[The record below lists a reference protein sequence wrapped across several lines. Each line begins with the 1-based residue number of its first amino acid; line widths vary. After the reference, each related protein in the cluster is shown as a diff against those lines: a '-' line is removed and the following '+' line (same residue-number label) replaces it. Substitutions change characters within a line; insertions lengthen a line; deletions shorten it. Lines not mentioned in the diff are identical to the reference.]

1 MKKIK
6 KKVIEFFR
14 NLFARWF
21 GRSEGIPPIPDTD
34 VVDIPISKE
43 YLEEIEANG
52 ECTVACSAYAD
63 DAALMVAFAASATAR
78 NRGIDNTIPKSKKTA
93 IRAVYNQTL
102 RKLAI
107 GSGWEYKITSG
118 FRSPKL
124 NAAVGGSNTSQHKT
138 GEAVDF
144 RCYTTNNRRV
154 PIIDM
159 ARAAKRMGVPFDQMI
174 LYGTFLHLSHRKNGK
189 NRGQVL
195 YHSSYNGERL

>member
-1 MKKIK
+1 MKKK
-6 KKVIEFFR
+6 AIEFFR

-21 GRSEGIPPIPDTD
+21 GRSEGIPPIPNTD

-43 YLEEIEANG
+43 YLEEIEANEKEAI
-52 ECTVACSAYAD
+52 ECHYYKD
-63 DAALMVAFAASATAR
+63 YELMAAFEASVTAR
-78 NRGIDNTIPKSKKTA
+78 SRGIDNTIPESKKPA
-93 IRAVYNQTL
+93 IRALN
-102 RKLAI
+102 RAI
-107 GSGWEYKITSG
+107 LIPFAKATGWKTKITSG

-195 YHSSYNGERL
+195 YHSSYNGERV